1 MIEKGARQTKM
12 AQSAYSKN
20 SKNEFLKAKRKE
32 DMTPF
37 EKQQVVESFV
47 EILYK
52 WNLTSIVS

>member
-52 WNLTSIVS
+52 